1 MERIDSFEGKLFY
14 KIYMLCQK
22 NQINEEQKGK
32 LKDLVILRDERIEI
46 AMNQYLEDRDE
57 FRLLEN
63 FHNYSGEEYSPKSYN
78 NFSDDKSNG
87 SHSKF
92 KGKRPAKMQLPKK
105 TFMINLRKQDVKK
118 LQQRD
123 TDVTTCSKGF
133 LLSTARSSDNRKALA
148 FNERY
153 TQQNWSECE

>member
-1 MERIDSFEGKLFY
+1 MESIDSFEGKLFY
-14 KIYMLCQK
+14 KIYTLCQK
-22 NQINEEQKGK
+22 KQINEEQKGK
-32 LKDLVILRDERIEI
+32 LKDLAILRDERIEI

-63 FHNYSGEEYSPKSYN
+63 FHNYSGEEYSPQSFN
-78 NFSDDKSNG
+78 NFSDDISIG

-105 TFMINLRKQDVKK
+105 TFTINLRK
-118 LQQRD
+118 D
-123 TDVTTCSKGF
+123 TDVTISAKGF
-133 LLSTARSSDNRKALA
+133 HLFTARSSDNRNLIGL
-148 FNERY
+148 NERL

>member
-14 KIYMLCQK
+14 KIYMLCKK

-46 AMNQYLEDRDE
+46 AMNQYLEDKDE

-63 FHNYSGEEYSPKSYN
+63 FHNYSGEEYSPKSFN
-78 NFSDDKSNG
+78 NFSDDVSVG

-92 KGKRPAKMQLPKK
+92 KGKRPAKMELPKK
-105 TFMINLRKQDVKK
+105 TFMINLRK
-118 LQQRD
+118 D
-123 TDVTTCSKGF
+123 TDVTTYSKGF
-133 LLSTARSSDNRKALA
+133 HLSTARSSDNRNVLA

>member
-1 MERIDSFEGKLFY
+1 MESIDSFEGKLFY
-14 KIYMLCQK
+14 KIYTLCKK

-57 FRLLEN
+57 LRLLEN
-63 FHNYSGEEYSPKSYN
+63 FHNYSGEEYSPKSFN
-78 NFSDDKSNG
+78 NFSDDVSIG

-105 TFMINLRKQDVKK
+105 TFTINLRK
-118 LQQRD
+118 D
-123 TDVTTCSKGF
+123 TDITNSSKGF
-133 LLSTARSSDNRKALA
+133 HLCTARSSDNRNVLG
-148 FNERY
+148 FNERL

>member
-22 NQINEEQKGK
+22 NQINEEQKGR
-32 LKDLVILRDERIEI
+32 LKDLVISRDGRIEI

-63 FHNYSGEEYSPKSYN
+63 FHNYSGEEYSPKSFN
-78 NFSDDKSNG
+78 NFSDDISIG

-105 TFMINLRKQDVKK
+105 TFMINLRK
-118 LQQRD
+118 D

-133 LLSTARSSDNRKALA
+133 LLSTARSSDNRNALA